1 MTIAIIQPTFLP
13 WIGYIYMIQKVD
25 AFIFL
30 DNVQFE
36 QRSWQ
41 SRNKIKLQN
50 NIYYISLSCQKAS
63 QKTLLKDI
71 CLDPQ
76 KKWREKILKTI
87 HHAYSK
93 SINYKKY
100 FSIIKSSL
108 NTHQNLSELNIE
120 LIKKFCKE
128 LNIKTPIYKVSELKL
143 TKAKRE
149 NLLLQICNHFNANIY
164 LSPEGSKNY
173 LENEYSKKIF
183 KENNIKIFYFNFIH
197 PTYTQ
202 QGRGDFIPYLS
213 VLDFLFNVDQPKLEF
228 QKIIQENS
236 KKANHESA
244 F

>member
-1 MTIAIIQPTFLP
+1 
-13 WIGYIYMIQKVD
+13 
-25 AFIFL
+25 
-30 DNVQFE
+30 
-36 QRSWQ
+36 
-41 SRNKIKLQN
+41 
-50 NIYYISLSCQKAS
+50 
-63 QKTLLKDI
+63 
-71 CLDPQ
+71 
-76 KKWREKILKTI
+76 
-87 HHAYSK
+87 
-93 SINYKKY
+93 
-100 FSIIKSSL
+100 
-108 NTHQNLSELNIE
+108 SELNIE